1 MTFHII
7 FLSTHSTGEH
17 RAVHLVINLHSPP
30 FMVVLRD
37 IPANNVTH
45 RPDHPKAPPYTR
57 KHVVWAT
64 KRENWFSGSTWPR
77 GREKAKDGTGQ
88 KKSQSGN
95 FAYLGRISHSHCT
108 D

>member
-30 FMVVLRD
+30 FLVVLRD

-45 RPDHPKAPPYTR
+45 RLYTQR
-57 KHVVWAT
+57 HLLIRGNTSFEPQSVKI
-64 KRENWFSGSTWPR
+64 GSAVRP
-77 GREKAKDGTGQ
+77 GRVAQ
-88 KKSQSGN
+88 KKLRTGTYRTEKVTKQ
-95 FAYLGRISHSHCT
+95 
-108 D
+108 